1 MRWLAIGDTINMVE
15 KIEILNAI
23 KEDTLYDFVSN
34 EYYRMDKKDL
44 VDLVKELAYAIDVVT
59 YRRHSINV
67 EIREEFLENLKELW
81 EEEI

>member
-1 MRWLAIGDTINMVE
+1 MVE

-23 KEDTLYDFVSN
+23 KEDRLYDFVSN

>member
-1 MRWLAIGDTINMVE
+1 MVE
-15 KIEILNAI
+15 KTEILNAI

>member
-1 MRWLAIGDTINMVE
+1 MVE

>member
-34 EYYRMDKKDL
+34 EYYCMDKKDL